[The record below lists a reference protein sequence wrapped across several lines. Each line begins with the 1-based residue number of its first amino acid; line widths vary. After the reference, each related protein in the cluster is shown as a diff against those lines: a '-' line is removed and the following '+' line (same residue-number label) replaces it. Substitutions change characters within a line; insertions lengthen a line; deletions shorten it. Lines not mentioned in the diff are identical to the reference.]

1 LWDKERFPPVPF
13 PRKPLRGKIIKA
25 MKDKKTIR
33 ILIAALFCVLLVFFG
48 VRFIQNMINRNR
60 LLKAV
65 HLENTAGLRQ
75 IDYVNWTDL
84 MQYKDGYEIM
94 AFSVDDPQ
102 WDIPDEWTIETPALL
117 IDELGKSLDIRLDEK
132 AIIGLSLGGVDCSAW
147 FFVDGRE
154 KEKPAGQR
162 EYHLGY
168 LYDHYNN
175 PLIFIYRGH
184 HLYGME

>member
-1 LWDKERFPPVPF
+1 MPLSKQEWLALEKKAYEL
-13 PRKPLRGKIIKA
+13 RKLTLQTTMWAGSGHIGGGLSILDLLTVLYHKYLNIK
-25 MKDKKTIR
+25 
-33 ILIAALFCVLLVFFG
+33 
-48 VRFIQNMINRNR
+48 
-60 LLKAV
+60 
-65 HLENTAGLRQ
+65 
-75 IDYVNWTDL
+75 
-84 MQYKDGYEIM
+84 
-94 AFSVDDPQ
+94 VDDPQ
-102 WDIPDEWTIETPALL
+102 WEIPDEWTRETPALL
-117 IDELGKSLDIRLDEK
+117 IDELGKCLDIRLDEK

-162 EYHLGY
+162 EYYLGY